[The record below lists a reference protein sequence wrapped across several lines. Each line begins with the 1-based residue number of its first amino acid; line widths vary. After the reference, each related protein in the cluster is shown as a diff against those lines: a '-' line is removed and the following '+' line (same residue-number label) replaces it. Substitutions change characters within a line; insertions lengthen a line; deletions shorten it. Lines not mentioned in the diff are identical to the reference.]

1 MFADAKATDEAE
13 DAQFGDAHGD
23 EPPATP
29 RGRADRRRRFKAAK
43 ELLDKERTSER
54 KAHEARLAERQAE
67 QERRGKKLRGRKL
80 KAPQDKAGAKEK
92 KVNTTD
98 PESKVMST
106 AKGFI
111 QGYNAQAV
119 ANEDQVI
126 LAASVTDEQNDMGQ
140 LHSMIEATTTSL
152 AEAGIEERPEK
163 LLADAGYCSEENLAA
178 LGDEDPDVYVATR
191 NMKKNQTP
199 RTGRRGPLKQGA
211 TLVEKMDRTVGPT
224 EVDKLTCSTGS
235 ASTSSNPSSDRS
247 RMGATSA
254 ASCDEAKPH
263 QPPSGSSSAGPTT
276 S

>member
-98 PESKVMST
+98 SCSKVMST

-111 QGYNAQAV
+111 Y
-119 ANEDQVI
+119 
-126 LAASVTDEQNDMGQ
+126 
-140 LHSMIEATTTSL
+140 
-152 AEAGIEERPEK
+152 
-163 LLADAGYCSEENLAA
+163 Y
-178 LGDEDPDVYVATR
+178 
-191 NMKKNQTP
+191 
-199 RTGRRGPLKQGA
+199 GR
-211 TLVEKMDRTVGPT
+211 
-224 EVDKLTCSTGS
+224 VDYW
-235 ASTSSNPSSDRS
+235 
-247 RMGATSA
+247 TSA
-254 ASCDEAKPH
+254 AIGGTLMASPGLPDP
-263 QPPSGSSSAGPTT
+263 G
-276 S
+276 

>member
-1 MFADAKATDEAE
+1 
-13 DAQFGDAHGD
+13 
-23 EPPATP
+23 
-29 RGRADRRRRFKAAK
+29 
-43 ELLDKERTSER
+43 
-54 KAHEARLAERQAE
+54 
-67 QERRGKKLRGRKL
+67 
-80 KAPQDKAGAKEK
+80 
-92 KVNTTD
+92 
-98 PESKVMST
+98 
-106 AKGFI
+106 
-111 QGYNAQAV
+111 
-119 ANEDQVI
+119 VI
-126 LAASVTDEQNDMGQ
+126 VAASVTDEQNDLAQ
-140 LHSMIEATTTSL
+140 LHPMIEATATSL
-152 AEAGIEERPEK
+152 AEAGIDDRPNK